1 MCQGNS
7 FSHITKSNE
16 PYLFQMLNA
25 SWGKK
30 KVNYFESLTIPTKL
44 FSSSKPKCPLTLTH
58 LTKLSSHCAVRGLRQ
73 ERSIFLVSTLH

>member
-30 KVNYFESLTIPTKL
+30 KGQLFWVLNYTHK
-44 FSSSKPKCPLTLTH
+44 TL
-58 LTKLSSHCAVRGLRQ
+58 L
-73 ERSIFLVSTLH
+73 EF